1 MKTKLTIAL
10 SLIALA
16 ATAYVVPNWKK
27 PATTLAWDYAVGET
41 ISGFRLYQGVE
52 PRGYT
57 NVVFVPSTARTYT
70 FTNLAFGTTYYWS
83 ATAVGPDGSESDYTN
98 EATNT
103 TAIKW
108 TPPGKLTATN
118 IQL

>member
-1 MKTKLTIAL
+1 MKTKLTFAL

-27 PATTLAWDYAVGET
+27 PATTLTWEYTAGET
-41 ISGFRLYQGVE
+41 IAGFKIYQGVE
-52 PRGYT
+52 PRAYT
-57 NVVFVPSTARTYT
+57 NVIAVPYTARTFT
-70 FTNLAFGTTYYWS
+70 VTNLAFGTTYYWT
-83 ATAVGPDGSESDYTN
+83 ATAVGPDGTESDYSN

-103 TAIKW
+103 TPIKW

>member
-10 SLIALA
+10 SLLA
-16 ATAYVVPNWKK
+16 FVAAAYVVPNWKK
-27 PATTLAWDYAVGET
+27 PATVLAWEYAVSET
-41 ISGFRLYQGVE
+41 IAGFRLYQGVE

-57 NVVFVPSTARTYT
+57 NVVFVSAAARTYT
-70 FTNLAFGTTYYWS
+70 FTNLAFGTTYYWT
-83 ATAVGPDGSESDYTN
+83 ATAVGPDGTESDYSN

-103 TAIKW
+103 TPIKW